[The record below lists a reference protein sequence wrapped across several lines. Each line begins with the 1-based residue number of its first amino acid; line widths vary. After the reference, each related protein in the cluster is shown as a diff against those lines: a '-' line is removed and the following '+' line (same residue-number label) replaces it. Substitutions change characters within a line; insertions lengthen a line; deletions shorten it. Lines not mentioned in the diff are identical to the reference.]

1 MTYITDKEID
11 NLRGETGRALAREE
25 KVRLVIEPH
34 KSGLQ
39 GCGANIPWEGG
50 LNGHFFRIPRGVE
63 VEIPE
68 SLAALIRQNAAVTE
82 LAGKLV
88 SEYKRGRGK
97 KLST

>member
-1 MTYITDKEID
+1 MNYITDKEID
-11 NLRGETGRALAREE
+11 SLSGEIGHALAQET
-25 KVRLVIEPH
+25 KVRIMIEPLS
-34 KSGLQ
+34 SG
-39 GCGANIPWEGG
+39 CNIPWEGG

-63 VEIPE
+63 VEIPA

-97 KLST
+97 RLST